1 MSNYIKSTNFAVKDG
16 LAVGTAAKRVRGT
29 EIDDEFNAI
38 ATASATKAN
47 ANNAALT
54 GNPTAPTQSAGN
66 NSTRLATT
74 AFTAAAIT
82 AAVPTQSTINGYSYP
97 VGSVYTSVDA
107 TNPAT
112 LLGVGTWESFGA
124 GKVLVGVDTS
134 ATPDID
140 FDTVEEMGG
149 SKTHT
154 LTEAEMPEHDHTNNL
169 RVEANSATMVDTS
182 KFYNAASGNVLD
194 HITSN
199 YTSSTYTGD
208 AGSGDAH
215 NNLQP
220 YITVYFWKRTL

>member
-47 ANNAALT
+47 ANNATLT

-66 NSTRLATT
+66 SSTRIATT
-74 AFTAAAIT
+74 AFVQAAVTAAM
-82 AAVPTQSTINGYSYP
+82 VNGHAYP
-97 VGSVYTSVDA
+97 VGSIYTSISS

-112 LLGVGTWESFGA
+112 LLGVGTWAAFGA
-124 GKVLVGVDTS
+124 GRTLVGLDASQTE
-134 ATPDID
+134 
-140 FDTVEEMGG
+140 FDTVEETGG

-154 LTEAEMPEHDHTNNL
+154 LTEAEMPSHTHTYKYSDQDQ
-169 RVEANSATMVDTS
+169 VELIGSTITDISEVDEGGSTRTTNS
-182 KFYNAASGNVLD
+182 
-194 HITSN
+194 
-199 YTSSTYTGD
+199 TGG
-208 AGSGDAH
+208 GSAH

-220 YITVYFWKRTL
+220 YITVYFWKRTA

>member
-47 ANNAALT
+47 ANNATLT

-66 NSTRLATT
+66 SSTRIATT
-74 AFTAAAIT
+74 AFVQAAVTAAM
-82 AAVPTQSTINGYSYP
+82 VNGHAYP
-97 VGSVYTSVDA
+97 VGSIYTSISS

-112 LLGVGTWESFGA
+112 LLGVGTWAAFGA
-124 GKVLVGVDTS
+124 GRTLVGLDASQTE
-134 ATPDID
+134 
-140 FDTVEEMGG
+140 FDTVEETGG

-154 LTEAEMPEHDHTNNL
+154 LTEAEMPSHTHTYKYSDQDQ
-169 RVEANSATMVDTS
+169 VELIGGTITDISEVDEGGSTRTTNS
-182 KFYNAASGNVLD
+182 
-194 HITSN
+194 
-199 YTSSTYTGD
+199 TGG
-208 AGSGDAH
+208 GSAH

-220 YITVYFWKRTL
+220 YITVYFWKRTA